1 MYIKFYGVRGSLPA
15 PVTPEQIQ
23 AKIAAVIERLTP
35 EDLANEDTKTKFLSN
50 LPNWLF
56 GTTGG
61 NTPCVEFRAKDG
73 TEFIMD
79 SGTGIRLLG
88 KELPETKDNTYHL
101 FLSHYHW
108 DHIQGFPFFD
118 KIYDHKVKLEIYS
131 CFKDAET
138 FMAGQNTLPY
148 FPENAKWDNIKDHIH
163 FNFLEEGK
171 EYEINGIK
179 IEAHKMTHPGDS
191 YSFSFKEDGKKIIY
205 STDVELKNSD
215 FDVKEKRNY
224 FFKDADIIIFDCQY
238 TNPEAIMK
246 ENWGHSSFSYAIDF
260 AELWNIKS
268 LYMFHH
274 DPTYDDKKLDS
285 ILSAGKIYQN
295 YKQNFIPELHLA
307 QEGKVIE
314 I

>member
-1 MYIKFYGVRGSLPA
+1 MYIKFFGVRGSLPA
-15 PVTPEQIQ
+15 PVTPDQIQ
-23 AKIAAVIERLTP
+23 AKISAVLERLTP
-35 EDLANEDTKTKFLSN
+35 QDIENEDTKTKFLSN
-50 LPNWLF
+50 LPKWLF

-61 NTPCVEFRAKDG
+61 NTPCVEVRSKNG

-88 KELPETKDNTYHL
+88 KELPATKNNTYHL

-118 KIYDHKVKLEIYS
+118 KIYDHSAKLEIYS
-131 CFKDAET
+131 CFKDAEK
-138 FMAGQNTLPY
+138 FMAGQNTTPY
-148 FPENAKWDNIKDHIH
+148 FPPNAKWDNIKDHIH
-163 FNFLEEGK
+163 FNYLEEEK
-171 EYEINGIK
+171 KYEIECVK

-191 YSFSFKEDGKKIIY
+191 FSFSFEEDGKKLIY
-205 STDVELKNSD
+205 STDVELQNSD
-215 FDVKEKRNY
+215 FDRTQKRNE

-238 TNPEAIMK
+238 TNPEAIQK

-260 AELWNIKS
+260 AELWNIKK

-285 ILSAGKIYQN
+285 ILNTGRIYQN

-307 QEGKVIE
+307 REGKVIE
-314 I
+314 L